1 MNEDGIDSRT
11 RCRREVRKLR
21 AGLVGAIGEH
31 GRDFPLEEVR
41 VDPLS
46 AHEGYCSEI
55 TFEKEAALRD
65 LGSSELLG

>member
-1 MNEDGIDSRT
+1 MDSLT

-21 AGLVGAIGEH
+21 AGLVGAIGEL

-55 TFEKEAALRD
+55 TLGKEAAFRA
-65 LGSSELLG
+65 LGTSELLG